1 MSTSNCE
8 WLSPL
13 DSKELSELFG
23 EETKNEELFSEA
35 IELWETSN
43 NKNVL
48 DRSFEFYA
56 KIFLQNQP
64 LVKTDRLSMMHSL
77 EVRTPFLDYEL
88 IDCIRKIPSKFKVN
102 KNTTKYI
109 LKKTFEKEFGK
120 KFTYRKKV
128 GLSAPFSKWVVNKD
142 IDLNFKSVFLKKKNE
157 LIDKKIQEHCS
168 YIKENRIYLW
178 NLLNLDNFLYKN
190 GH

>member
-1 MSTSNCE
+1 M
-8 WLSPL
+8 SPL

-109 LKKTFEKEFGK
+109 LKK
-120 KFTYRKKV
+120 
-128 GLSAPFSKWVVNKD
+128 
-142 IDLNFKSVFLKKKNE
+142 KNE
-157 LIDKKIQEHCS
+157 LIDKKIKEHCS
-168 YIKENRIYLW
+168 YIRENRIYLW